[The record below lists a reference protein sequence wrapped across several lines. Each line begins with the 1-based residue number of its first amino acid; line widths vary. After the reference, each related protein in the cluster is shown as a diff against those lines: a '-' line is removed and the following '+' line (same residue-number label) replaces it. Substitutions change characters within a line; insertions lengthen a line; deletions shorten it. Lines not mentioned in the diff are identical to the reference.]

1 MKAILL
7 ARVSSKEQE
16 EGQSIPAQE
25 RRLREYAERKGLI
38 IEEVVKITESSTKE
52 TRKEFEKILERIRK
66 SRESVA
72 LVADTIDRVQRSFKE
87 SVVLEDLRKEGK
99 VEIHFMR
106 EGLVLNLKS
115 NSADILRWD
124 MGVMFARSYVLQLSD
139 NVKRSKEQAA
149 KNGIWIGLAPLG
161 YMHVVQENG
170 NKTIIPDPEHA
181 PFITKLFELYATG
194 NYSLLKLQEEAERMG
209 FRSKKGHKIAKS
221 VIDEILKKSF
231 YSGIMQTKYG
241 LVEHHYQPLI
251 SRELYQ
257 QVQSVANGYHKKPH
271 KSVSESFILRGLI
284 TCANCGCIVTPE
296 IKKERYIYYS
306 CTNAKGCCKRVY
318 IREEPLISTLSS
330 YFDLISLSE
339 QQIADVTR
347 HLKGIHES
355 EAHFHSESLQ
365 ALRKEQDRIQKRL
378 NQIYDD
384 KLDGLIDERM
394 YLERV
399 AAYKN
404 RQTEIVDQMRRH
416 EKADL
421 NFYIT
426 ANLVMNLATR
436 AREIFESSEADE
448 KRQLL
453 DLVFQNL
460 QLKDGSLSVS
470 VREPFLTMLDFKN
483 RPEEWGRLD
492 SNQRSP
498 KTRDLQSLAIAT
510 MRHPRKDQKRMLA
523 KGIEPSTVRL
533 QGGCSTIELHQQ
545 NDGNFI
551 TN

>member
-7 ARVSSKEQE
+7 ARVSSREQE
-16 EGQSIPAQE
+16 DGQSIPAQE
-25 RRLREYAERKGLI
+25 RRLREYAERKGLTI
-38 IEEVVKITESSTKE
+38 DEVFKITESSTKD

-66 SRESVA
+66 SKEPIA

-106 EGLVLNLKS
+106 EGLILNLKS

-161 YMHVVQENG
+161 YIHVMQENG
-170 NKTIIPDPEHA
+170 DKTIIPDPERA

-209 FRSKKGHKIAKS
+209 FRNKKGHKIAKS
-221 VIDEILKKSF
+221 VIDEILKKPF
-231 YSGIMQTKYG
+231 YSGMMQTKYG

-251 SRELYQ
+251 SRHLYDR
-257 QVQSVANGYHKKPH
+257 VQDVTHGHHKKPH
-271 KSVSESFILRGLI
+271 KSVSEPFALRGLI
-284 TCANCGCIVTPE
+284 NCADCGCIVTPE
-296 IKKERYIYYS
+296 IKKGRYIYYS
-306 CTNAKGCCKRVY
+306 CTNAKGNCKRVY
-318 IREEPLISTLSS
+318 VREEPLIATLSTH
-330 YFDLISLSE
+330 FDQISLSE
-339 QQIADVTR
+339 QQIIDVTR
-347 HLKGIHES
+347 YLKNIHES
-355 EAHFHSESLQ
+355 QALFHSESLQ

-399 AAYKN
+399 ATYKA
-404 RQTEIVDQMRRH
+404 RQTEIVDQMGRH
-416 EKADL
+416 EKADQ

-426 ANLVMNLATR
+426 ANLVMNLASR
-436 AREIFESSEADE
+436 AREIFESSETDE

-453 DLVFQNL
+453 DLMFQNL

-470 VREPFLTMLDFKN
+470 VREPFLTMMDFKN

-492 SNQRSP
+492 SNQRRP
-498 KTRDLQSLAIAT
+498 KSRDLQSAPIS
-510 MRHPRKDQKRMLA
+510 K
-523 KGIEPSTVRL
+523 
-533 QGGCSTIELHQQ
+533 QQ
-545 NDGNFI
+545 
-551 TN
+551 